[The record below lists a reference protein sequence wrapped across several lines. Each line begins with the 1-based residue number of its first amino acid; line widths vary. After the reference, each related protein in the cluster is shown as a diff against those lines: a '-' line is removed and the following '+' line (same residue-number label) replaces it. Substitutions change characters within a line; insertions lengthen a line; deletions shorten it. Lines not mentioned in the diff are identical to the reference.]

1 MCIYFYSLVC
11 HNILDLEDEATWR
24 GCHGIYRLIPPH
36 SLVMMTLDDSHP
48 SETTFTLVC
57 L

>member
-24 GCHGIYRLIPPH
+24 GCHGIYRLIPTH
-36 SLVMMTLDDSHP
+36 RLVMMTLDDSHP